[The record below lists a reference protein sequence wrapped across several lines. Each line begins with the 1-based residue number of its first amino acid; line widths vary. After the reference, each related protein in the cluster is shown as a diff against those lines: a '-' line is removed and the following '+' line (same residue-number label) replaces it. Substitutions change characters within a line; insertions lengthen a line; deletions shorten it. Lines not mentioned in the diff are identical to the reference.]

1 MPHSSFVALVAGF
14 LPGTFPAKV
23 RRMAYRLFRR
33 IRGVERKSLAVSRAV
48 VCFAAMRSSQ
58 LLSSRALLAVNVL
71 VACGFCSE
79 AGAVTTRQSITLDA
93 AIDLALRS
101 HPSEAQA
108 RANVDVA
115 AAHVVESR
123 SQYLPQVV
131 GTGQYQRLTY
141 NPTGKPGVFAPTANA
156 TTTGATPPT
165 SSWTRTSDFF
175 TFGGTASQLIYD
187 FGQTSDRWS
196 SAQASESAAT
206 HSEHAVQVQIISN
219 VRKAYFQARAQRDL
233 IDVAAE
239 AVANQKMHVDQIQKL
254 VREGMRPEID
264 QVTAETGLA
273 NAQVQLIS
281 AQNAYDLA
289 CAAFSQAIGQSS
301 AERYEPGSDDM
312 PPVVDEDAPIDRL
325 LESALHERPELAS
338 FAKQR
343 EAQEKMVAAARGSY
357 GPNLQAQASI
367 AGTGVSLDN
376 LAPNWWVGA
385 LLTWPIFQG
394 GLTQGQVAEAQANL
408 HAIKAQEDV
417 FRLQV
422 RIDVEQA
429 ALAVRAARATLTAAL
444 LALENAKKQLQLAEA
459 RYAAGMGSVIELSDA
474 QVTRT
479 TAAAQEVGARFS
491 LASSRAALWGALGR
505 R

>member
-1 MPHSSFVALVAGF
+1 
-14 LPGTFPAKV
+14 
-23 RRMAYRLFRR
+23 
-33 IRGVERKSLAVSRAV
+33 
-48 VCFAAMRSSQ
+48 
-58 LLSSRALLAVNVL
+58 VNVL
-71 VACGFCSE
+71 ALCAFRSE
-79 AGAVTTRQSITLDA
+79 AGAAPVRETITLDA

-115 AAHVVESR
+115 AAHVVENR

-131 GTGQYQRLTY
+131 GTAQYQRTTY
-141 NPTGKPGVFAPTANA
+141 GPTNKPGYPVYSSASW
-156 TTTGATPPT
+156 TTT
-165 SSWTRTSDFF
+165 SNYF

-187 FGQTSDRWS
+187 FGQTSGRWS

-206 HSEHAVQVQIISN
+206 QSEHAVEVQIISN

-254 VREGMRPEID
+254 FAEGMRPEID

-289 CAAFSQAIGQSS
+289 CAAFSQAIGLSR
-301 AERYEPGSDDM
+301 ATRYEPGTDDM
-312 PPVVDEDAPIDRL
+312 PPVADEDAPMDHL
-325 LESALHERPELAS
+325 LESALHARPELAS

-343 EAQEKMVAAARGSY
+343 EAQEKMVSAARGSY

-367 AGTGVSLDN
+367 AGTGVTLDN

-394 GLTQGQVAEAQANL
+394 GLTQGQVAEATATL
-408 HAIKAQEDV
+408 HSINAQEDT

-429 ALAVRAARATLTAAL
+429 ALAVKAARATLTAAL
-444 LALENAKKQLQLAEA
+444 VALENAKKQLQLAEA

-479 TAAAQEVGARFS
+479 TAAAQEVNARFS
-491 LASSRAALWGALGR
+491 LASSRAALVGALGR

>member
-1 MPHSSFVALVAGF
+1 MSCLLSRSTGSA
-14 LPGTFPAKV
+14 
-23 RRMAYRLFRR
+23 
-33 IRGVERKSLAVSRAV
+33 ERKSLVVARAI
-48 VCFAAMRSSQ
+48 VCFDAMASQ
-58 LLSSRALLAVNVL
+58 LFISSRALSALSFFIICV
-71 VACGFCSE
+71 FCSS
-79 AGAVTTRQSITLDA
+79 ANAAPSSQTITLDA

-101 HPSEAQA
+101 HPLEAQA

-115 AAHVVESR
+115 SAHVVENR

-141 NPTGKPGVFAPTANA
+141 NPTNKPGVFFPTATA
-156 TTTGATPPT
+156 TGTSTATSSAPVALTT
-165 SSWTRTSDFF
+165 SWTRTSDFF
-175 TFGGTASQLIYD
+175 TFGATASQLIYD

-206 HSEHAVQVQIISN
+206 YSEHAVQVQIISN

-233 IDVAAE
+233 IGVAAE

-254 VREGMRPEID
+254 FAEGMRPEID

-289 CAAFSQAIGQSS
+289 CATLSQAIGQST
-301 AERYEPGSDDM
+301 ATRYEPGTDDM
-312 PPVVDEDAPIDRL
+312 PPVADEDAPIDRL
-325 LESALHERPELAS
+325 LESALHDRPELAS

-343 EAQEKMVAAARGSY
+343 AAQEKMVSAARGSY

-367 AGTGVSLDN
+367 AGTGVAIDN

-394 GLTQGQVAEAQANL
+394 GLTQGQVAEVQANL
-408 HAIKAQEDV
+408 RAINAQEDT

-429 ALAVRAARATLTAAL
+429 ALAVRAARATLSASL

-479 TAAAQEVGARFS
+479 MAAAQEVGARFS

>member
-1 MPHSSFVALVAGF
+1 MSC
-14 LPGTFPAKV
+14 LP
-23 RRMAYRLFRR
+23 
-33 IRGVERKSLAVSRAV
+33 IRPMECAERKSLAKSGAV
-48 VCFAAMRSSQ
+48 VCFDVMKRSQ
-58 LLSSRALLAVNVL
+58 LLSSCALFAVNLLAVC
-71 VACGFCSE
+71 AFCSKVS
-79 AGAVTTRQSITLDA
+79 AAPARQTLTLDA
-93 AIDLALRS
+93 AIDLALKS
-101 HPSEAQA
+101 HPSETQA
-108 RANVDVA
+108 RAAVDVA
-115 AAHVVESR
+115 SSRVVESR

-141 NPTGKPGVFAPTANA
+141 NPTNKPGVFVPTATATGTA
-156 TTTGATPPT
+156 TTTSTAPVALTT
-165 SSWTRTSDFF
+165 SWTRTSDFF

-206 HSEHAVQVQIISN
+206 QSEHAVQVQIISN

-254 VREGMRPEID
+254 FAQGMRPEID

-289 CAAFSQAIGQSS
+289 CAAFSQAIGRSTATS
-301 AERYEPGSDDM
+301 YEPGTDDM
-312 PPVVDEDAPIDRL
+312 PPVVDEDAPLDRL
-325 LESALHERPELAS
+325 LESALHDRPELAS

-343 EAQEKMVAAARGSY
+343 EAQEKMVSAARGGY

-367 AGTGVSLDN
+367 AGTGVALDN

-394 GLTQGQVAEAQANL
+394 GLTQGQVAEAQATL
-408 HAIKAQEDV
+408 HSINAQEDT

-422 RIDVEQA
+422 RIDVDQA

-444 LALENAKKQLQLAEA
+444 VALENARKQLQLAEA

-479 TAAAQEVGARFS
+479 MAAAQEVSARFS
-491 LASSRAALWGALGR
+491 LASSRAALVGALGR